1 MIKIMKNN
9 MIDEE
14 LRLTKECIMMM
25 ALEVFG
31 INVNITIA
39 KYIIEELFDK
49 LEKYGYIEK
58 AND

>member
-1 MIKIMKNN
+1 
-9 MIDEE
+9 
-14 LRLTKECIMMM
+14 MMM

>member
-1 MIKIMKNN
+1 
-9 MIDEE
+9 MIDEQFDDDVK

-25 ALEVFG
+25 VLEVFG
-31 INVNITIA
+31 ININITIA

-49 LEKYGYIEK
+49 LEKHGYIEK

>member
-1 MIKIMKNN
+1 

-49 LEKYGYIEK
+49 LEKYRYIEK
-58 AND
+58 VND

>member
-1 MIKIMKNN
+1 MKNN

-25 ALEVFG
+25 VLEVFG
-31 INVNITIA
+31 INVNITIT

-49 LEKYGYIEK
+49 LEKH
-58 AND
+58 

>member
-1 MIKIMKNN
+1 

-25 ALEVFG
+25 VLEVFG

-49 LEKYGYIEK
+49 LEKHGYIEK